1 MYYGNVYVMTA
12 ASPAL
17 ALAAGS
23 ALAVDQNAPAGNT
36 GRKPAVI
43 VAVDVFKPQGK
54 L

>member
-1 MYYGNVYVMTA
+1 MTA

-17 ALAAGS
+17 ALAVGS
-23 ALAVDQNAPAGNT
+23 GLAVDQNAPTGNT
-36 GRKPAVI
+36 GRKPAVV

>member
-12 ASPAL
+12 SSPAL
-17 ALAAGS
+17 ALAVGS
-23 ALAVDQNAPAGNT
+23 GLAVDQNAPTGNT